1 METLKPRTESLNFRT
16 KAGSLPRNPFRSHLF
31 PNILCVLNV
40 QLVQSLD
47 VIVHESNRNQQQVLV
62 AAFYHSCTQERMGEK
77 SKQKCKLIVQYIL
90 QNSGLMSFY
99 ISLPNYGLC
108 WKTKN
113 KKQKSDNFFIFSIAN
128 FGGPL
133 YLWWCFPFQVRARAE
148 VLLLTARPD
157 GRDWWSPAPSWPTAP
172 WLPSQPRR
180 DRHDSW
186 PWKKQHK
193 N

>member
-108 WKTKN
+108 WKKTEKN
-113 KKQKSDNFFIFSIAN
+113 TEKWQFLHFLNRK
-128 FGGPL
+128 L
-133 YLWWCFPFQVRARAE
+133 R
-148 VLLLTARPD
+148 
-157 GRDWWSPAPSWPTAP
+157 WSPLPLMVFSVPGSSQGRGPTFDCQTRRKGLVKPSSFMTNCTVAPISAT
-172 WLPSQPRR
+172 
-180 DRHDSW
+180 
-186 PWKKQHK
+186 
-193 N
+193 